1 MSVTN
6 YEMIQEWFISG
17 KDKGAT
23 HLIVACDGWD
33 YDDYPVFVMPGE
45 DPRERAKEYSG
56 KNMQSVMEVYN
67 LSMDMQEQLN
77 RHRCF
82 EY

>member
-1 MSVTN
+1 MSTTS
-6 YEMIQEWFISG
+6 YEMIQEWIIRG
-17 KDKGAT
+17 KDMGAT

-45 DPRERAKEYSG
+45 DARSKADEYNG

-67 LSMDMQEQLN
+67 LSMDIQEQLN

>member
-1 MSVTN
+1 MSVTD
-6 YEMIQEWFISG
+6 YEMIQGWFIEG
-17 KDKGAT
+17 KEKGAT

-33 YDDYPVFVMPGE
+33 YDDYPVFVMPNE
-45 DPRERAKEYSG
+45 DARSKVEEYNG
-56 KNMQSVMEVYN
+56 KTMQCVMEVYN
-67 LSMDMQEQLN
+67 LRMDMQEQLN